1 MKMLVMT
8 MMLSREVMGEEHLEA
23 VPVDKLPPPKVPLQV
38 ASHHCQS
45 SDNCAPQKIISPS
58 HKMNH
63 RLPNT
68 RVLLWEVWTTLFKI
82 ASLLLQNRFLRST
95 SRTSPH
101 HHKHHQSKIAFH
113 SCLKRFARDA
123 VDAITIYNLSSS
135 PNQKLQFADR
145 QHLCKLTVCRSV
157 APGAVFFKLCH
168 GTQQT
173 KIQAEIS

>member
-1 MKMLVMT
+1 MTWMISRGSSTGEIATARTKEMKMFVMT

-38 ASHHCQS
+38 ASHHCHS

-82 ASLLLQNRFLRST
+82 ASPLHQNRFPT
-95 SRTSPH
+95 
-101 HHKHHQSKIAFH
+101 I
-113 SCLKRFARDA
+113 DIE
-123 VDAITIYNLSSS
+123 DITITKA
-135 PNQKLQFADR
+135 KLPFTRA
-145 QHLCKLTVCRSV
+145 
-157 APGAVFFKLCH
+157 
-168 GTQQT
+168 
-173 KIQAEIS
+173 